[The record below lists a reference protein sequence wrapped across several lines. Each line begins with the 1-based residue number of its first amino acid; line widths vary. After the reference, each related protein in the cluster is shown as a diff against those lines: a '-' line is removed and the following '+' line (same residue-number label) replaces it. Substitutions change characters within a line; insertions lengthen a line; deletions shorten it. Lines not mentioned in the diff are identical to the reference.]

1 MGAEAPD
8 FEPAALQTDVDS
20 FVIDSREA
28 SAGTVFFA
36 LSQPEYRDNCF
47 NGEFED
53 STKFAAAALAA
64 GASAAVVRRDRFDEH
79 KESLAPFAH
88 RLIFTD
94 DVIAAFQ
101 KLAHGVFV
109 AWNKPAIA
117 ITGSVGKTT
126 VRELTA
132 KVIARSGRRVLQS
145 IKNYNNGLGVP
156 ITILNL
162 AKDPTFDVAVV
173 EMGMSTPNN
182 EIMRL
187 TRIVAPDVAIVTSVL
202 PVHIEHL
209 GSIEAIRAA
218 KFELVEGLKPG
229 GIAVLNADDP
239 RVISMR
245 AEHDGP
251 SVTFGIDNTAVVM
264 AKNIRFER
272 FGETRFMLVTPAG
285 EAEVTFPLNGRHNI
299 SNALAAAAAGSVYGM
314 KPDEIADAL
323 ATATPP
329 PMRGEVLHFEKGFT
343 VVNDTYNS
351 NVDALL
357 SMSKTIV
364 DGAGDGVKRKV
375 VVAGEMRELGDDS
388 AEIHRETGRRLAS
401 TGIDILF
408 GVAGDAARLVDGAAE
423 AGLAVGGFYEDSSVA
438 AEKFADEVR
447 AGDLI
452 LVKGSRGVRTEKVV
466 EKLLEKFELSKS

>member
-28 SAGTVFFA
+28 TAGTVFFA
-36 LSQPEYRDNCF
+36 LSQPEYRNNCF
-47 NGEFED
+47 NGDFDD
-53 STKFAAAALAA
+53 STRFAASALAS
-64 GASAAVVRRDRFDEH
+64 GASAAVVRRDRFEEH
-79 KESLAPFAH
+79 REALAPYAD
-88 RLIFTD
+88 RLIFAD

-101 KLAHGVFV
+101 KLAHGVYV
-109 AWNKPAIA
+109 RWNKPAIA
-117 ITGSVGKTT
+117 ITGSAGKTT

-132 KVIARSGRRVLQS
+132 KVIAHSGRKVLQS

-156 ITILNL
+156 ITLLNL
-162 AKDPTFDVAVV
+162 AKDPTYDIAVV

-187 TRIVAPDVAIVTSVL
+187 TRIVAPDVAIVSAVL

-218 KFELVEGLKPG
+218 KFELVQGLKPG
-229 GIAVLNADDP
+229 GTAVLNADDP
-239 RVISMR
+239 RVLSMR
-245 AEHDGP
+245 DDYDGP
-251 SVTFGIDNTAVVM
+251 AMTFGVDNPADVI

-272 FGETRFMLVTPAG
+272 FGDTRFTLVTPRG
-285 EAEVTFPLNGRHNI
+285 EAEVSFPLNGRHNI
-299 SNALAAAAAGSVYGM
+299 SNALAAAAAGTIYGM
-314 KPDEIADAL
+314 TPQAL
-323 ATATPP
+323 ATAVPP
-329 PMRGEVLHFEKGFT
+329 PMRGEVLHFKAGFT

-357 SMSKTIV
+357 SMARTIV
-364 DGAGDGVKRKV
+364 EGAGSKAARKV
-375 VVAGEMRELGDDS
+375 VVAGEMRELGENS
-388 AEIHRETGRRLAS
+388 SKIHFETGSRIAR
-401 TGIDILF
+401 TGIDILY
-408 GVAGDAARLVDGAAE
+408 GVAGDAARLVEGARD
-423 AGLAVGGFYEDSSVA
+423 AGLSVGGFYEDSAIA